1 MRREGRIRRQSGP
14 FGANLNSDGMEKRGP
29 AESAGPRLFRGR
41 LLIPGGQESQVFRK
55 EGEKADKISASSAE
69 RPWESARQT
78 AALRRTKA
86 SPDG

>member
-1 MRREGRIRRQSGP
+1 MVWKSGVRLNQPDPAYSEDGSSFLAARRAR
-14 FGANLNSDGMEKRGP
+14 F
-29 AESAGPRLFRGR
+29 SA
-41 LLIPGGQESQVFRK
+41 RK
-55 EGEKADKISASSAE
+55 EKKADKISASSAE